1 MKPTFTETV
10 NDASETRFVSSGQ
23 PAEATEPKPKARPRA
38 AANPEEVSDAD
49 PT

>member
-10 NDASETRFVSSGQ
+10 NDASQTRIVNADAQ
-23 PAEATEPKPKARPRA
+23 PEAPEPKRRPRA
-38 AANPEEVSDAD
+38 AATPEEVSDAD

>member
-10 NDASETRFVSSGQ
+10 NDASEPRIIGAAE
-23 PAEATEPKPKARPRA
+23 PAETHEPKRRRPA
-38 AANPEEVSDAD
+38 AATPEEVSDAN